1 MDLKVKGVRVAD
13 NFLDAKRREI
23 ADRMR
28 VLKAAVDEYH
38 VLEKAAAALEDVG
51 VSVPQRRGPG
61 RPKGSRN
68 KPRAAGATRARKSS
82 NGRRRRSGGTRA
94 DQALKFVKDNPG
106 ITIPALA
113 GKMKIKQNYLYRVL
127 PGLEADGLVRRDGR
141 NWHPKES

>member
-1 MDLKVKGVRVAD
+1 MAD
-13 NFLDAKRREI
+13 NFLDVKRREI

-28 VLKAAVDEYH
+28 VLKDAVDEYH

-51 VSVPQRRGPG
+51 VSAPQRRGPG

-68 KPRAAGATRARKSS
+68 KPRTAGATRTTRARKST
-82 NGRRRRSGGTRA
+82 NGRGRRSGGTRA
-94 DQALKFVKDNPG
+94 DQALKLVKDNPG
-106 ITIPALA
+106 ITIPDLA
-113 GKMKIKQNYLYRVL
+113 GKMRIKQNYLYRVL

>member
-1 MDLKVKGVRVAD
+1 MKGVGVAD
-13 NFLDAKRREI
+13 FLDAKRREI

-28 VLKAAVDEYH
+28 ELRAAVDEYH

-51 VSVPQRRGPG
+51 VSLPTRRGPG

-68 KPRAAGATRARKSS
+68 KSTTRAASAPRSSGARKSK

-94 DQALKFVKDNPG
+94 DQALKLVKANPG
-106 ITIPALA
+106 ITIPELA

-127 PGLEADGLVRRDGR
+127 PGLEKDGLIKREGR